1 MEKGKYNISILI
13 VDYIIQGIM
22 VNMGTKKEKAKEI
35 IKNVENEKVKKV
47 INTLEN
53 EKVKEANKKIN
64 KGVSE
69 FKEFITKGDV
79 VDLAVGV
86 IVGGAFGKIVTSL
99 VNDILMP
106 VIGIVIGGIDFS
118 NLSVNIVDAK
128 IMYGSFIQQIL
139 DFLIIS
145 LCIFIFVKIISKFI
159 RKKEA
164 EEATEKVVKTEE
176 VMLLEEIRDLLK
188 EQKSEK

>member
-1 MEKGKYNISILI
+1 
-13 VDYIIQGIM
+13 
-22 VNMGTKKEKAKEI
+22 MGSKKEKAKEAL
-35 IKNVENEKVKKV
+35 KNVENEKVKKV
-47 INTLEN
+47 LNTLEN
-53 EKVKEANKKIN
+53 EKVKEANKKLN

-106 VIGIVIGGIDFS
+106 IIGIIVGGIDFT
-118 NLSVNIVDAK
+118 NLSIDIVDAK
-128 IMYGSFIQQIL
+128 IMYGSFIQQII

-145 LCIFIFVKIISKFI
+145 VCIFIFVKIIGRFT
-159 RKKEA
+159 RRKEA
-164 EEATEKVVKTEE
+164 QEEVVEKVEKSEE
-176 VMLLEEIRDLLK
+176 VVLLEEIRDLLK
-188 EQKSEK
+188 EQKNKEE